1 VIDPATG
8 NAAVKRWI
16 GVAIMA
22 SGLVISGPAATGSA
36 AADNS
41 KVGLHA
47 AGLHAT
53 NASKATDLSARRRV
67 RHDRHDAYRSYDRP
81 HYYDRP
87 YDYRPYPYA
96 APVPFFLGFGFG
108 PSW

>member
-1 VIDPATG
+1 LILHE
-8 NAAVKRWI
+8 NAAMKRWI
-16 GVAIMA
+16 GAAVMA
-22 SGLVISGPAATGSA
+22 SGLALSGPAATGSTA
-36 AADNS
+36 AANS

-53 NASKATDLSARRRV
+53 DASKITDLSARRRV
-67 RHDRHDAYRSYDRP
+67 RHDRRDAYRAYDRP
-81 HYYDRP
+81 RYYDRP